1 MFGGTE
7 SAVNLALHVRCAVK
21 LVLAVLCGI
30 MLSCILPSTASAQTV
45 NQYTN
50 TASQSIVDNSCS
62 AANTRTKTFN
72 VSTSYVVADVDI
84 GVLISHTYRSDI
96 RLTLSS
102 PAGTSVT
109 ILTWSGNVQ
118 SGDNYNDL
126 FDDEASAAIT
136 SHNTSVNDPTT
147 APGSSYPY
155 YSHAYRPSNPLNA
168 FDGQNASGTWTLS
181 ICDAVGSDTG
191 SFQRADLFITSAPA
205 SYADLS
211 LTKTVS
217 NATPASG
224 NAISYTLAVTNASS
238 SPTTAT
244 GVTVLDQLP
253 LGVSFTSATGFG
265 TYDSSTGV
273 WTVGSIPAGTTR
285 TLTINVTVTAGL
297 GTTIQNGA
305 EVMSS
310 SVVDLDS
317 TPNNGSSTEDDDA
330 FVSFTTTGTR
340 TAGTPPTLVCPN
352 GTTLLDWN
360 AQSWTSGSLTGTATV
375 SNIGTID
382 FAVATQGTFS
392 VPLQL
397 NATITGG
404 TTGQN
409 SLYQNVEY
417 TTRSQTTTTTVSLP
431 TAVPGTQFTIF
442 DVDYAANDFADKMTI
457 TGSYN
462 GSSVTPTLT
471 NGVTNYVFG
480 NVAIGDVTASD
491 TTNQG
496 NVVVTFSSPV
506 DTITIVYGN
515 HTTAPADPDG
525 QAIAINDF
533 TFCNPQTTLS
543 VTKLS
548 SVVSDGVSGSN
559 PKAIPGAIMRY
570 CILISN
576 SGSATS
582 SNIVATDTIPANVTY
597 VPGSMLSGT
606 NCAGAATAEDDNNSG
621 GDESDPF
628 GMEIAGTLLTGRANT
643 LGPGSSFALVFNA
656 TVN

>member
-1 MFGGTE
+1 MTSGSVQFAKMAKPLSIAGLLW
-7 SAVNLALHVRCAVK
+7 LAI
-21 LVLAVLCGI
+21 LACLC
-30 MLSCILPSTASAQTV
+30 PTAASAQTV

-50 TASQSIVDNSCS
+50 STTGSINAFTTCTTPLVRNF
-62 AANTRTKTFN
+62 T
-72 VSTSYVVADVDI
+72 VGTSFTVADVDL
-84 GVLISHTYRSDI
+84 GLFMSHAWRGDI
-96 RLTLSS
+96 RVTLQS
-102 PAGTSVT
+102 PAGTRVQIINGNTNNSADNLNV
-109 ILTWSGNVQ
+109 ILSDENTGQVGGSGHVA
-118 SGDNYNDL
+118 
-126 FDDEASAAIT
+126 DDQLT
-136 SHNTSVNDPTT
+136 P
-147 APGSSYPY
+147 APPPY
-155 YSHAYRPSNPLNA
+155 QRALVPNNALSA
-168 FDGQNASGTWTLS
+168 FDGQNSAGTWRLE
-181 ICDAVGSDTG
+181 ICDTFPSADNGT
-191 SFQRADLFITSAPA
+191 FTRADLYLTQPPA

-224 NAISYTLAVTNASS
+224 NSISYTLSVTNSATSPSAAS
-238 SPTTAT
+238 

-253 LGVSFTSATGFG
+253 VGVSFVSATGTG
-265 TYDSSTGV
+265 SYDSTSGV
-273 WTVGSIPAGTTR
+273 WTVGSIPVGATR

-297 GTTIQNGA
+297 GTTIQNDA
-305 EVMSS
+305 EILASS
-310 SVVDLDS
+310 IVDLDS
-317 TPNNGSSTEDDDA
+317 VPNNGSTLEDDDA
-330 FVSFTTTGTR
+330 SVSFTTSGTR

-360 AQSWTSGSLTGTATV
+360 AQSWTSGSSTGTATV
-375 SNIGTID
+375 ANIGIIGFNVT
-382 FAVATQGTFS
+382 TQGTFT
-392 VPLQL
+392 VPLEL

-404 TTGQN
+404 TVGQN

-417 TTRSQTTTTTVSLP
+417 TTRTQTTTTVVTLP

-442 DVDYAANDFADKMTI
+442 DVDYAPNDFADKMTI
-457 TGSYN
+457 TGTYN
-462 GSSVTPTLT
+462 GSPVTPTLT
-471 NGVTNYVFG
+471 NGITNYVFG

-496 NVVVTFSSPV
+496 TVVATFASPV

-548 SVVSDGVSGSN
+548 NVVSDGVSGSN
-559 PKAIPGAIMRY
+559 PKSIPGAVVRY
-570 CILISN
+570 CVLVSN

-582 SNIVATDTIPANVTY
+582 SNVVATDSIPANLTF

-606 NCAGAATAEDDNNSG
+606 SCAAATTAEDDNNSG
-621 GDESDPF
+621 GDETDPF
-628 GMEIAGTLLTGRANT
+628 GMEFAGNVVTGRAAS
-643 LGPGSSFALVFNA
+643 LGPAASFAMVFNA